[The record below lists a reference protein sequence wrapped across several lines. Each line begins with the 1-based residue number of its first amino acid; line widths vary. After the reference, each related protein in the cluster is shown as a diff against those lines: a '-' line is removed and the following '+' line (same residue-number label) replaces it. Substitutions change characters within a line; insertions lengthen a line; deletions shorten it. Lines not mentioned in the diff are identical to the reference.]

1 MHCILELGG
10 NRMIATALR
19 KLAPQARRSD
29 GGNVV
34 SLRPPEAAPPAPEAL
49 PRLRTIFISDVH
61 LGTRG
66 CKGEALAAF
75 LRRHACETLYLVGDI
90 VDGWRLKRSWYWR
103 PAHTEVIQ
111 EILRKA
117 QSGTRVIF
125 IPGNHDEAL
134 RPYAGLNL
142 AGVDVRFEA
151 VHRTAD
157 GRDFLVMHGDYFDG
171 VVRYAKWLAHLGDW
185 AYDIA
190 LWVSERVCD
199 VRRWLGLPHWSLAAY
214 LKRTVKNAVEYIG
227 RFEDAV
233 ARETEQ
239 RGLDGA
245 ICGHIHHASI
255 RRIGR
260 ILYCNDGDWVESCT
274 ALVET
279 PDGAFEILSATGE
292 TLARERP
299 ARAMATM

>member
-1 MHCILELGG
+1 
-10 NRMIATALR
+10 MIATALR
-19 KLAPQARRSD
+19 KFSAPARR
-29 GGNVV
+29 GGTGTILA
-34 SLRPPEAAPPAPEAL
+34 LRPPEPDLSGAPE
-49 PRLRTIFISDVH
+49 PVRRLRSIFISDVH

-66 CKGEALAAF
+66 CKAAALAAF
-75 LRRHACETLYLVGDI
+75 LRSHACESLYLVGDI
-90 VDGWRLKRSWYWR
+90 VDGWRLKRAWFWR
-103 PAHTEVIQ
+103 PDHTTVIQ

-117 QSGTRVIF
+117 QDGTRVIL

-134 RPYAGLNL
+134 RPYAGLDL
-142 AGVDVRFEA
+142 AGVDIRFEA

-233 ARETEQ
+233 AREAEQ

-279 PDGAFEILSATGE
+279 PDGTLTILSATGE
-292 TLARERP
+292 TLVRERP
-299 ARAMATM
+299 ARALATM